1 MIPAQSRIPRRI
13 TTAGLLL
20 ALLPVFH
27 APALP
32 ALEPRSGYEFLT
44 PSTQEMQDDE
54 FANPGMVEVEKG
66 KRLFN
71 RIGNNGKTCATCHGK
86 DGEKL
91 DTGKIATYP
100 VYNEEFQ
107 EPFTLQMQ
115 INLCW
120 EDQLDEVPFIYD
132 CTDLVALETFV
143 RYKARGEKVNVDVSG
158 PLKPYYEAG
167 KELYHMRFGQVD
179 VSCAH
184 CHDMNPGRRLRGQI
198 LTQGQTNGFPEY
210 RLGSGRITSLHRRLT
225 ECFLSFRAEPFDLG
239 SEEYINLEIYLNAR
253 GNGLPIETPAVRY

>member
-1 MIPAQSRIPRRI
+1 MTKHQAKKPHMLI
-13 TTAGLLL
+13 TLL
-20 ALLPVFH
+20 ALGYFASSLQ
-27 APALP
+27 AA
-32 ALEPRSGYEFLT
+32 EPRSGYEYLT
-44 PSTQEMQDDE
+44 ESSREMQDDE

-71 RIGNNGKTCATCHGK
+71 RIGNNGKSCATCHGTE
-86 DGEKL
+86 GEKL
-91 DTGKIATYP
+91 NTKKIARYP
-100 VYNEEFQ
+100 VYNKEFN

-132 CTDLVALETFV
+132 CVDLVALETFV
-143 RYKARGEKVNVDVSG
+143 RSRARGEKVNIDVSG
-158 PLKPYYEAG
+158 PMKPYYEAG
-167 KELYHMRFGQVD
+167 KELYNMRFGQVD

-184 CHDMNPGRRLRGQI
+184 CHEMNTGKHLRGQI
-198 LTQGQTNGFPEY
+198 LSQGQTNGFPEY

-225 ECFLSFRAEPFDLG
+225 ECFISFRAEPFDLG

-253 GNGLPIETPAVRY
+253 GNGLKIETPAVRY